1 MWPESVWSL
10 LLVEFGVV
18 RFGGWSPDICN
29 KLLLNFCLKQI
40 ENNGP
45 LINMIYKVLKN
56 SAQGLLSS
64 IHVRLLALKCAHP
77 IAFSSSSQCSG
88 FYRCLL
94 VPSSAFCKILFSLAF
109 FSPPSFGVCMRNSGW
124 PQCLVSFYC
133 VLKMNVSNSDSSV
146 SFWKCE
152 SMLWSS
158 LCCHVHCLIVSKLLT
173 VLIMSFKVSPNSET
187 YFYVNCIA
195 SKKAFALS

>member
-1 MWPESVWSL
+1 MLRCDLSHTPESVWSL
-10 LLVEFGVV
+10 LLVEFWVV
-18 RFGGWSPDICN
+18 RFGGLSLDICN
-29 KLLLNFCLKQI
+29 KLWLNFCLKQI

-94 VPSSAFCKILFSLAF
+94 VYSSASCKILFVLPF
-109 FSPPSFGVCMRNSGW
+109 FFPFLPPFGVCMWNYGW
-124 PQCLVSFYC
+124 PRCLVSFYH
-133 VLKMNVSNSDSSV
+133 VLKMNVSNSDSYV
-146 SFWKCE
+146 KFWKCE
-152 SMLWSS
+152 SMLNF
-158 LCCHVHCLIVSKLLT
+158 CY
-173 VLIMSFKVSPNSET
+173 VLMFT
-187 YFYVNCIA
+187 A
-195 SKKAFALS
+195 W

>member
-10 LLVEFGVV
+10 LLVEFWVV
-18 RFGGWSPDICN
+18 RFGGWNLDICN
-29 KLLLNFCLKQI
+29 KLWLNFCLKQI

-88 FYRCLL
+88 FYRCLWYTVVL
-94 VPSSAFCKILFSLAF
+94 SVRFYFYFP
-109 FSPPSFGVCMRNSGW
+109 FSPPFFPPLLESVCKIMAD
-124 PQCLVSFYC
+124 L
-133 VLKMNVSNSDSSV
+133 SV
-146 SFWKCE
+146 WFHFIMFWKWMCQVVTPVWNFE
-152 SMLWSS
+152 NMKA
-158 LCCHVHCLIVSKLLT
+158 CLIFIMFSCSLLD
-173 VLIMSFKVSPNSET
+173 S
-187 YFYVNCIA
+187 
-195 SKKAFALS
+195 

>member
-29 KLLLNFCLKQI
+29 KLWLNFCLKQI

-109 FSPPSFGVCMRNSGW
+109 SPPPLLEFVCEI
-124 PQCLVSFYC
+124 LAD
-133 VLKMNVSNSDSSV
+133 LSV
-146 SFWKCE
+146 WFHFIVFWKWMCQ
-152 SMLWSS
+152 
-158 LCCHVHCLIVSKLLT
+158 IVTPVWVFENVKAC
-173 VLIMSFKVSPNSET
+173 FDPH
-187 YFYVNCIA
+187 YVVMFTA
-195 SKKAFALS
+195 W

>member
-1 MWPESVWSL
+1 MLRCDLCLTPESVWSL
-10 LLVEFGVV
+10 LLVEFWVV
-18 RFGGWSPDICN
+18 RFGGLNLDICN
-29 KLLLNFCLKQI
+29 KLWLNFCLKQI

-94 VPSSAFCKILFSLAF
+94 VYSSASCKILFVLPLF
-109 FSPPSFGVCMRNSGW
+109 FFLFSPLLESVCEIMADLGVWFHFIM
-124 PQCLVSFYC
+124 
-133 VLKMNVSNSDSSV
+133 
-146 SFWKCE
+146 FWKWMCQIVTPMWNFE
-152 SMLWSS
+152 N
-158 LCCHVHCLIVSKLLT
+158 VKACLIFVTFSCSLLDG
-173 VLIMSFKVSPNSET
+173 
-187 YFYVNCIA
+187 
-195 SKKAFALS
+195 

>member
-1 MWPESVWSL
+1 MWPGSVWSL
-10 LLVEFGVV
+10 LLVEFWVL
-18 RFGGWSPDICN
+18 RFGGLNLDICN
-29 KLLLNFCLKQI
+29 KLWLNFCLKQI

-94 VPSSAFCKILFSLAF
+94 VSFCKILFLLLF
-109 FSPPSFGVCMRNSGW
+109 LSPPLLEPVCEIMADLSVWFPFIMFGKWMCQVVTPVWN
-124 PQCLVSFYC
+124 LE
-133 VLKMNVSNSDSSV
+133 NVNA
-146 SFWKCE
+146 
-152 SMLWSS
+152 
-158 LCCHVHCLIVSKLLT
+158 CLI
-173 VLIMSFKVSPNSET
+173 LIM
-187 YFYVNCIA
+187 
-195 SKKAFALS
+195 LSCSLLDS